1 MRLVKDY
8 MATDVITV
16 DADESLRLAEDIM
29 DMGRIRHLPVMRAGK
44 LVGIVSQRDLFRASL
59 STLLHHRRA
68 DVELFEHSVN
78 IGEIMSDKVVTVSP
92 EIPLKEAAGIMLTK
106 KIGCLPVV
114 DENDSLLGLITE
126 TDVLRCFVLDI
137 KE

>member
-78 IGEIMSDKVVTVSP
+78 VAEIMSDKVITVTP
-92 EIPLKEAAGIMLTK
+92 ETPLKEAAGIMLTK

-126 TDVLRCFVLDI
+126 TDALRCFVLDT

>member
-78 IGEIMSDKVVTVSP
+78 VAEIMSDKVVTVSP
-92 EIPLKEAAGIMLTK
+92 ETPLKEAAGIMLTK